1 MLTRDDLR
9 PYQDFMVNKGVELKN
24 LAIWADLG
32 LGKSVMAMTI
42 VDELYTTL
50 NAERVL
56 VISTIRNVEATWPQE
71 VHEWKH
77 LDGYAVVPIRGDEQT
92 RLQLMND
99 PSPIHAINLEM
110 LSWLIKQYPVKK
122 DRKTKELSCDWPYD
136 VVILDESGLFRNQA
150 SGRFKALRKMRPFI
164 NRMIQ
169 LTGTPM
175 PKGLENLW
183 SQIFLLDQGERLG
196 RTITAFRQKWFYRNE
211 NGFGYTARDGAK
223 EEILAKLSDICFTLK
238 TDDYIDVPKMIVNP
252 VLCRLPATAL
262 AKYKEF
268 AKESIVEMGNN
279 VLVAK
284 NGGVLFGKL
293 SQLASGAFYTDLAGN
308 WDSFHDSKLNALS
321 DLFAENDLPLL
332 VAYNFNSDKARLKEK
347 FPDMVFADEIK
358 SSKALVDDWNAGKIQ
373 RLAIHPKSGGHGL
386 NMQKGHSAGII
397 WFSLTPDLELYLQL
411 NGRLER
417 SGQKYILINTLLV
430 AEGTIDQRILKILAD
445 KESTQDDLTN
455 AFRVY
460 IEGSG
465 ATT

>member
-1 MLTRDDLR
+1 MLTRADFR
-9 PYQDFMVNKGVELKN
+9 PYQNFMVDKGVELKN

-42 VDELYTTL
+42 ADELYKTL
-50 NAERVL
+50 NAERIL
-56 VISTIRNVEATWPQE
+56 VVSTIRNVEATWPQE
-71 VHEWKH
+71 VHEWEH
-77 LDGYAVVPIRGDEQT
+77 LYKYTVVPIRGNEQT
-92 RLQLMND
+92 RLQLLQN
-99 PSPIHAINLEM
+99 PSPVHAINLEN
-110 LSWLIKQYPVKK
+110 LAWLVKQHPVKK
-122 DRKTKELSCDWPYD
+122 NRKTKELSCTWPYD
-136 VVILDESGLFRNQA
+136 MVILDESGLFRNQA
-150 SGRFKALRKMRPFI
+150 SGRFKALRKMQPFI
-164 NRMIQ
+164 NRMVQ

-196 RTITAFRQKWFYRNE
+196 RTITAFRQRWFYRNE
-211 NGFGYTARDGAK
+211 NGFGYSARDGAK

-238 TDDYIDVPKMIVNP
+238 SDDYLDVPKMIVNP
-252 VLCRLPATAL
+252 VLCRVPDAAMV
-262 AKYKEF
+262 KYKEF
-268 AKESIVEMGNN
+268 AKESIVEMGEN
-279 VLVAK
+279 VIIAK

-293 SQLASGAFYTDLAGN
+293 SQLASGAFYTDTAGN
-308 WDSFHDSKLNALS
+308 WDSFHDAKLDTLS
-321 DLFAENDLPLL
+321 DLFDENDLPLL
-332 VAYNFNSDKARLKEK
+332 IAYNFKSDKARLKEK

-358 SSKALVDDWNAGKIQ
+358 SSKELVNGWNAGKFH

-417 SGQKYILINTLLV
+417 SGQKHVLINTLLV

-460 IEGSG
+460 IEGAG
-465 ATT
+465 A